1 VRNILV
7 AGAVALAAFVVAV
20 LAGLVSRAEW
30 RWGGL
35 VVPWGLTLGVAA
47 SASVVVIGRVDR
59 RATGFAAAAGWIV
72 GLMVLLAGRPEGD
85 YVVAS
90 DWLGVAF
97 LVVATLVVAVTAG
110 WKQRAPR

>member
-7 AGAVALAAFVVAV
+7 AGAAALAAFVVAV
-20 LAGLVSRAEW
+20 LAGVVSREAW
-30 RWGGL
+30 RGDGF

-47 SASVVVIGRVDR
+47 SASVVVLGRADR
-59 RATGFAAAAGWIV
+59 RATGFAAAAGWVV

-90 DWLGVAF
+90 DWLGAAF
-97 LVVATLVVAVTAG
+97 LVTATLVVAVTAG